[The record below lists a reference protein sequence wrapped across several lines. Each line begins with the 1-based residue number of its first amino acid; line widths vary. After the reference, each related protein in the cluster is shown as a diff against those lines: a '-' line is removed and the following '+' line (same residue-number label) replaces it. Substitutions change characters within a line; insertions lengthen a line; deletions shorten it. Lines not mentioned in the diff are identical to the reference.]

1 MQKRYRTLVQQHLG
15 AAQDVAAG
23 LRVLPETASAWAATQ
38 GAWRFYH
45 NPRVSL
51 PDLAQPLLTQ
61 AVTTCSK
68 ECKEYALVMHDW
80 SRLGYKR
87 HGGKRG
93 RIALVRSDDL
103 GYELQTALL
112 VSDQSGTP
120 LAPVYLGVR
129 DVAGV
134 HSSRRTTP
142 LPTRPHLDELSRTM
156 GYVERVGLSKPVVH
170 IVDREADAVRQV
182 RRWQRQGRRFLIRA
196 QDIRLVHHN
205 GREVLLSEVVNQL
218 REQFTVSREVD
229 YHGQRAVQSV
239 AETAVV
245 LHRPAKIRRP
255 QTQGRQRQ
263 YVVGAPLSLRLVVSQ
278 VRTVDGRLLA
288 QWLLWTNLPPA
299 VDASTIALWYYW
311 RWRIESFFKLLKSA
325 GQHVEQWQQENAEHV
340 RAYRKRRRQEIRGL
354 GRNAYLKRV
363 FGITLEDFE
372 AMLSAQGGG
381 CAICGGRRLRA
392 RACTS
397 TTTTRPGWCAACCAS
412 PATARWGCSRRT
424 RSTSLAQRTM

>member
-1 MQKRYRTLVQQHLG
+1 LQKRYRTLVQQHLG

-325 GQHVEQWQQENAEHV
+325 GQHIEQWQQETAQAIAKRLLV
-340 RAYRKRRRQEIRGL
+340 AAQACVVVWALARAATPAADPTRALLIRLSGRLMKRRRPYTAPALLAGL
-354 GRNAYLKRV
+354 WVL
-363 FGITLEDFE
+363 L
-372 AMLSAQGGG
+372 AMVAVLDEYSVADL
-381 CAICGGRRLRA
+381 RRL
-392 RACTS
+392 
-397 TTTTRPGWCAACCAS
+397 AAHALPVWQS
-412 PATARWGCSRRT
+412 PTER
-424 RSTSLAQRTM
+424 